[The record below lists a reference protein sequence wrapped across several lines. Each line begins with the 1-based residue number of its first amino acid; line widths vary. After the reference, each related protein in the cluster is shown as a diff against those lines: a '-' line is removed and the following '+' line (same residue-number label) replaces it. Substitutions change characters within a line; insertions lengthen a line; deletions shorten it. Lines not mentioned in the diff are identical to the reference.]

1 MLAPILACRLIL
13 DLRERGSET
22 VAHSTGTIA
31 FTAGVTS
38 SKSSPDSPF
47 PGFGFGLGGVQSRL
61 GSSHRALVRGNG
73 VVLSTMG
80 SIPADG
86 MASGL
91 EMNDMDALDCRKDDL
106 ECGYGDDIGI
116 VSAVSGIRV
125 EVEKTTM

>member
-1 MLAPILACRLIL
+1 M
-13 DLRERGSET
+13 
-22 VAHSTGTIA
+22 
-31 FTAGVTS
+31 
-38 SKSSPDSPF
+38 
-47 PGFGFGLGGVQSRL
+47 
-61 GSSHRALVRGNG
+61 
-73 VVLSTMG
+73 VLSTMG